1 MRHNIKLPLFIA
13 VLTILI
19 STTIQAQ
26 QTRPNVILIV
36 TDQHSGMVMEQH
48 GYKYLKT
55 PGIDKIAENGVTF
68 LRSYCAYPVCVAS
81 RASMITGRMA
91 SKSNT
96 KDLTTYPSIATYM
109 KNSGY
114 TTAFL
119 GKWHVSNTKIDKVAF
134 WHGFEKYHDERIDTI
149 TERISIEYLKQKHD
163 KPFFLV
169 TSFLNPHDCCELAR
183 NISKLNDNYHDG
195 AVVENE
201 KENMCPPLPSNFA
214 ITPNEAEGFYCRRA
228 PDSTDMKNY
237 RKHPVK
243 YWNEKQW
250 RQYMYGYDRL
260 VEKSD
265 DHVLNIINTLKEQG
279 LLKNTIIFYT
289 SDHGDGHASHQWN
302 QKMSFYEEV
311 LNIPFIVS
319 WQGHTKVGVIDD
331 KTLVCNG
338 VDLFPTICSVAGA
351 KYPDSLPG
359 RDLSAYFLKK
369 SNQSPEKRDYIVSE
383 IIQRDPRHNNKN
395 VYIGRAVVSENYK
408 YILFDSGENREQ
420 FFDLKKDPG
429 ELQPVTNNPEYKNQ
443 LNLHRQYLR
452 DWIKKTS
459 NEFSIDNIPD
469 K

>member
-1 MRHNIKLPLFIA
+1 MKLI
-13 VLTILI
+13 TLI
-19 STTIQAQ
+19 SAIIFLSCVVSNAQ
-26 QTRPNVILIV
+26 KIRPNIILIV
-36 TDQHSGMVMEQH
+36 TDQHSGLVMEQQ
-48 GYKYLKT
+48 GYNNIKT
-55 PGIDKIAENGVTF
+55 PGINKLADKGVTF

-96 KDLTTYPSIATYM
+96 KKLTSYPSIGMVM

-119 GKWHVSNTKIDKVAF
+119 GKWHVSHTKIEKVAD
-134 WHGFEKYHDERIDTI
+134 WHGFEKYHDERMDTI
-149 TERISIEYLKQKHD
+149 TERMTIDYLKQKHD

-183 NISKLNDNYHDG
+183 NISNLNDNYHDG

-201 KENMCPPLPSNFA
+201 KESLCPPLPANFMIA
-214 ITPNEAEGFYCRRA
+214 PREAEGFYCRRA

-243 YWNEKQW
+243 YWSAKQW

-265 DHVLNIINTLKEQG
+265 NHVLNVFNTLKKQG

-319 WQGHTKVGVIDD
+319 WQGHTRTGVVDD

-351 KYPDSLPG
+351 KCPKSLSG
-359 RDLSAYFLKK
+359 RDLSPYFLKK
-369 SNQSPEKRDYIVSE
+369 SYKVPEKRDYIVSE
-383 IIQRDPRHNNKN
+383 IIQRDPRSNSKN
-395 VYIGRAVVSENYK
+395 TFVGRAVVSENFK
-408 YILFDSGENREQ
+408 YILFDNGKNPEQ
-420 FFDLKKDPG
+420 LFDLKKDPG
-429 ELQPVTNNPEYKNQ
+429 ELHPVNNNPKYKKQ

-452 DWIKKTS
+452 NWIKKTG
-459 NEFSIDNIPD
+459 NNFSPDNIPCE
-469 K
+469 